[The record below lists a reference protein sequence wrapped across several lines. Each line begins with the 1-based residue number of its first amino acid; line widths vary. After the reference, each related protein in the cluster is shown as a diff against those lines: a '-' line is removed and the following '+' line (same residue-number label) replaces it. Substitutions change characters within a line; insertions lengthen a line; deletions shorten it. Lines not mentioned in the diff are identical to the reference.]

1 MIRLSFL
8 VWLVLIASAGA
19 GLYFL
24 KYRVIELESTLA
36 SVNRDIAANREAVAW
51 LNAEWSFLNDPDDIA
66 AYAEH
71 YLDTRPAGV
80 GDIVAMS
87 DIPLAR
93 GRAEPAA
100 PSRRAPDGSTP
111 PPPPMTPLRAPP
123 PGAEPAPPDP
133 QLLASGDDAPAP
145 ELSLVPAAE
154 ARSDTSLSAQPEDS
168 IGRLI
173 ADVLQPRADASPA
186 AGGARDTAVRG
197 IAR

>member
-24 KYRVIELESTLA
+24 KYRVIELEDELA
-36 SVNRDIAANREAVAW
+36 SVNRDITANRQAVA
-51 LNAEWSFLNDPDDIA
+51 
-66 AYAEH
+66 
-71 YLDTRPAGV
+71 R
-80 GDIVAMS
+80 
-87 DIPLAR
+87 LAR

-100 PSRRAPDGSTP
+100 PPRKAPDGSTP
-111 PPPPMTPLRAPP
+111 PPPPMTPRRAPP
-123 PGAEPAPPDP
+123 PGAEPAQPDP

-154 ARSDTSLSAQPEDS
+154 ARSDTSLTARPQDP

-173 ADVLQPRADASPA
+173 ADVLQPRADANPA
-186 AGGARDTAVRG
+186 ADGARDTVVRG
-197 IAR
+197 LAR